1 MARELKYTR
10 NIGIAAHIDAGKT
23 TTTERILFYTGK
35 SHKIGEVHDG
45 AATMD
50 WMAQEQERGITITSA
65 ATTCEW
71 NFPTK
76 QGKTLPETLPYHFN
90 IIDTPGHVD
99 FTVEVNRSLRVL
111 DGLVFLFSAVD
122 GVEPQ
127 SETNWRLADQYN
139 VPRIGFVNKMDRQG
153 SNFLMV
159 CQQVRDMLKS
169 NAVAITLPIGEEN
182 DFKGVVDLVRN
193 QAIVWDEEGMG
204 ATYEIV
210 PIPEDMIA
218 EVKEYRSI
226 LIEAVA
232 DYDEN
237 LLEKFMEDENSI
249 TEEEINTALRAAV
262 MDMAIIP
269 MIAGS
274 SFKNKGVQFML
285 DAVCKYLPSPMDKAG
300 IEGIHPDDAELLE
313 EDQVKILR
321 KPDVKEPFAALAF
334 KIATDPF
341 VGRLAFFRAYSGR
354 LNAGSYVLNTRSGNK
369 ERISRIY
376 QMHANKQNPID
387 YIEAGDIGAAVGFKD
402 IKTGDTLCDEK
413 HPIILESMKFPAPV
427 IGIAIEPKTKAD
439 VDKMG
444 MALAKLAEEDPTF
457 TVRTD
462 EASGQTIISGMGE
475 LHLDILVDRMKREFK
490 VEVNQ
495 GEPQVEYKEAFTK
508 SAVHRETYK
517 KQSGGRGKFGDIV
530 FKLEP
535 ADEVEGKVPKGLQ
548 FVNAVKGGNVPK
560 EYIPSVEKG
569 FREAMK
575 TGPLAGYQVDSLKVT
590 LTDGSFHPVDS
601 DALSFELAARMGYR
615 EVAKAAGAVI
625 LEPIMK
631 MEVITPEENMGDIV
645 GDINRRRGQVN
656 DMGDRNGAKTIK
668 ADVPLSEM
676 FGYVT
681 TLRTL
686 SSGRATSTMEFSHYA
701 ETPSNISEAVIKKA
715 KGNA

>member
-1 MARELKYTR
+1 MARDLLYTR

-35 SHKIGEVHDG
+35 NHKIGETHEG
-45 AATMD
+45 SSTMD
-50 WMAQEQERGITITSA
+50 WMEQEAERGITITSA
-65 ATTCEW
+65 ATTCTW
-71 NFPTK
+71 DFPTN
-76 QGKTLPETLPYHFN
+76 QGAKLPESKEYHFN

-127 SETNWRLADQYN
+127 SETNWRLADNYK
-139 VPRIGFVNKMDRQG
+139 VPRMGFVNKMDRQG
-153 SNFLMV
+153 ANFLNV
-159 CQQVRDMLKS
+159 CKQVREMLKS
-169 NAVAITLPIGEEN
+169 NAVPIVLPIGEEA
-182 DFKGVVDLVRN
+182 DFRGIVDLVKNR
-193 QAIVWDEEGMG
+193 AIVWHDENHG
-204 ATYEIV
+204 TTFDIV
-210 PIPEDMIA
+210 DIPADMVD
-218 EVKEYRSI
+218 EVREYRAA

-232 DYDEN
+232 DYDET
-237 LLEKFMEDENSI
+237 LMEKFFEDEDSI
-249 TEEEINTALRAAV
+249 TEEEVHVALRKAAI
-262 MDMAIIP
+262 DMSIIP
-269 MIAGS
+269 MVCGS
-274 SFKNKGVQFML
+274 SFKNKGVQFLL
-285 DAVCKYLPSPMDKAG
+285 DAVCRYLPSPMDKEG
-300 IEGIHPDDAELLE
+300 IEGINPDTELP
-313 EDQVKILR
+313 VVR
-321 KPDVKEPFAALAF
+321 KPSATEPFAALAF

-341 VGRLAFFRAYSGR
+341 VGRLAFFRVYSGR
-354 LNAGSYVLNTRSGNK
+354 LDAGSYVFNTRSGNK
-369 ERISRIY
+369 ERISRVY

-413 HPIILESMKFPAPV
+413 NPIVLESMDFPDPV

-439 VDKMG
+439 VDRMG

-457 TVRTD
+457 TVKTD
-462 EASGQTIISGMGE
+462 KASGQTVISGMGE
-475 LHLDILVDRMKREFK
+475 LHLDVLIDRMRREFK

-495 GEPQVEYKEAFTK
+495 GEPQVEYKECLTRA
-508 SAVHRETYK
+508 AQHREVYK
-517 KQSGGRGKFGDIV
+517 KQSGGRGKFADIV
-530 FKLEP
+530 FTISP
-535 ADEVEGKVPKGLQ
+535 ADDVDGKPFVGLQ

-575 TGPLAGYQVDSLKVT
+575 QGPLAGFEMDSMKVT
-590 LTDGSFHPVDS
+590 LTDGSFHAVDS
-601 DALSFELAARMGYR
+601 DALSFELAAKMGYK
-615 EVAKAAGAVI
+615 ESAKAAGAVI

-631 MEVITPEENMGDIV
+631 LEVLTPEENMGDIV
-645 GDINRRRGQVN
+645 GDLNRRRGQIN
-656 DMGDRNGAKTIK
+656 NMDDRAGAKVVK
-668 ADVPLSEM
+668 ASVPLSEM

-701 ETPSNISEAVIKKA
+701 ETPSNISEEVIKKA